1 MLYVV
6 MNTKEGV
13 EVVAKDV
20 AKEALESNNISLS
33 YHWDNIINK
42 RLSNFNRYNLLLLNT
57 REYFSLMKAYSLEST
72 KMVIMKSPPVKS

>member
-20 AKEALESNNISLS
+20 AKEALEANNISLS
-33 YHWDNIINK
+33 YHWENITNK
-42 RLSNFNRYNLLLLNT
+42 RLSNFSR
-57 REYFSLMKAYSLEST
+57 
-72 KMVIMKSPPVKS
+72 